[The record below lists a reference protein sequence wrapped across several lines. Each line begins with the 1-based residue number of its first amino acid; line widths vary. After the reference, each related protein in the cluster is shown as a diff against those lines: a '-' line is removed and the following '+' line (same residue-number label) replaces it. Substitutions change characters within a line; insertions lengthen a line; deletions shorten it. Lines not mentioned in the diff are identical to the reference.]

1 MESITSSAEEVLVD
15 SLSFKLPGSG
25 QYVQERRSVTFHTEG
40 SNSYSSRGGTRVIRF
55 KLASEGWLDPSTAR
69 FFFDVVND
77 DTNGGLKVLRPLG
90 AVHAFFRRLRVT
102 MRGVVIEDIS
112 DYNRVHEMF
121 NILQTEGARAND
133 RAEGFGGD
141 RDIDELNTA
150 LLFPGIPTFQ
160 TVCFKPLCGLFMQT
174 KYIPLRYCPLEIE
187 LELADTT
194 EPIVSAPLVGQF
206 TIANTSYT
214 WKLENCMMKVD
225 LCTLDNALD
234 NNYVTH
240 LLAGKSLNI
249 VYNTFISN
257 IQTILSGD
265 TQINVSRSLSKL
277 KSVFITLDKDFVG
290 QRLTYYNK
298 TWNNFY
304 SPMAIDT
311 ITDTTTHIP
320 ANEIESLQLQVGAFM
335 IPQYPIRSH
344 AECFYSLR
352 KSLGIQSNSLHSV
365 DINGND
371 YRNGKFIVGLDCE
384 KLLGLA
390 FTGMNTK
397 NSLMTVKLKTA
408 ELNRANRIHILLFSE
423 QILEVNDTGVSV
435 YD

>member
-1 MESITSSAEEVLVD
+1 MESITSAAEEVLVD

-25 QYVQERRSVTFHTEG
+25 QYVQERRSVTFQTEG
-40 SNSYSSRGGTRVIRF
+40 SNSYSSQAGTRVIRF
-55 KLASEGWLDPSTAR
+55 KLATEGWMDPSTAR
-69 FFFDVVND
+69 FFFDLVNND
-77 DTNGGLKVLRPLG
+77 PDGGAKQVRPLG
-90 AVHAFFRRLRVT
+90 AAHAFFRRLRIT
-102 MRGVVIEDIS
+102 MRGVVIEDIA

-121 NILQTEGARAND
+121 NILQTKGAREND
-133 RAEGFGGD
+133 RAESFGYNAEIKD
-141 RDIDELNTA
+141 LNTPA
-150 LLFPGIPTFQ
+150 LLPGISNFQ
-160 TVCFKPLCGLFMQT
+160 TVCFKPLCGLLMQS
-174 KYIPLRYCPLEIE
+174 KYIPLRYCPIEIE
-187 LELADTT
+187 LELADVS
-194 EPIVSAPLVGQF
+194 EPIVFGTYGAF
-206 TIANTSYT
+206 TPANTSYN

-234 NNYVTH
+234 NNYTSH
-240 LLAGKSLNI
+240 LLGGKSLNI

-265 TQINVSRSLSKL
+265 TQINVSRSLSKM
-277 KSVFITLDKDFVG
+277 KSVFISLERDFAG
-290 QRLTYYNK
+290 ARNTYHNK
-298 TWNNFY
+298 QWNNFY

-311 ITDTTTHIP
+311 ASTTTTHLQG
-320 ANEIESLQLQVGAFM
+320 NEIESLQLQVGAFLM
-335 IPQYPIRSH
+335 PQYPIRSH

-352 KSLGIQSNSLHSV
+352 KSLGIQANSLHSV

-371 YRNGKFIVGLDCE
+371 YRNNKFIVGIDCE

-408 ELNRANRIHILLFSE
+408 EANRANRIHILLYSE
-423 QILEVNDTGVSV
+423 NILEINDTGVSV